1 MPTNTKKHRFQ
12 VIQGGKTAT
21 PAPLTEYQKF
31 EKGILASLAPV
42 GSEETQLATAI
53 AQGFWRQKE
62 IRNLEFRIFAE
73 ADSHP
78 DPAAAQVR
86 IFRKHGSYFAKTA
99 LYEERLQGLIYRMED
114 RLRGLQKVRLAQ
126 QAAARREACTIL
138 RRAIREGSVPDAER
152 SVEQNGFVF
161 SIAELLME
169 ITREE
174 LRKPARKP
182 KAS

>member
-21 PAPLTEYQKF
+21 PEPLTEYQKF
-31 EKGILASLAPV
+31 EKGILASLAPA

-53 AQGFWRQKE
+53 AQGFWRLNE

-73 ADSHP
+73 ADGDP

-99 LYEERLQGLIYRMED
+99 LYEERLQGLIFRMED
-114 RLRGLQKVRLAQ
+114 RLRGLQKERLAQ
-126 QAAARREACTIL
+126 RVAARREACTIL
-138 RRAIREGSVPDAER
+138 RQAIREGAVPDAQR

-161 SIAELLME
+161 SISELLID
-169 ITREE
+169 ITREQ

-182 KAS
+182 KAT